1 MKKTVLLLLCL
12 VLVTLPVMSLT
23 ACKKT
28 DDDKIEISI
37 GFWPEKS
44 QKSDVAMYEEWAAA
58 FERDHPQYKI
68 VPEPYTYSPETVSA
82 KGNQGKLPT
91 IFQTYFT
98 EPDMLIREGYIR
110 PITEQITGL
119 GWIDKMDDSMRESLT
134 RDGELY
140 GVPRD
145 GYGMGLYINLA
156 MMYDCGIIEKDADGK
171 YIIYDESGD
180 PLYPTTF
187 DEITE
192 ICRVVSDTYDGDK
205 HGIII
210 LSANKTGGW
219 QLCNI
224 AWNFGAG
231 SLQYQDANGK
241 WNSNLMD
248 EGMVKALTWIQ
259 DLAAEGLVYPS
270 ASFNYNDWAPQ
281 IGMEKVCMAFV
292 GNDALSQPITAYNFN
307 KDDFAL
313 VPMPTGDGE
322 SHAAL
327 FGGTP
332 YVFAENASDEQVLG
346 ALLFLKYIGRSP
358 EVDEIS
364 VSAMEKGHQ
373 VAQSKN
379 MPILPTIKAWKNEDY
394 LEIANALEDKYV
406 NVNYEY
412 MKDFFDTIYTYRHAE
427 EPNYC
432 QDMYGL
438 LDLSIQSV
446 LTNPNANPLSL
457 LTTANN
463 NFKER
468 FLDRLN
474 KNE

>member
-1 MKKTVLLLLCL
+1 MKRRFLLIICIACLILSAL
-12 VLVTLPVMSLT
+12 VLPS
-23 ACKKT
+23 CDGEK
-28 DDDKIEISI
+28 DDRIEIKI

-44 QKSDVAMYEEWAAA
+44 QKSDVAMYEEWKAN
-58 FERDHPQYKI
+58 FERDYPQYKI
-68 VPEPYTYSPETVSA
+68 VAEPYTYSPETVSA
-82 KGNQGKLPT
+82 KGNQGQLPT

-110 PITEQITGL
+110 PITEQITAL
-119 GWIDKMDDSMRESLT
+119 GWIDKMDDSMRAALT

-145 GYGMGLYINLA
+145 GYGMGLYLNLA

-171 YIIYDESGD
+171 YIIYDEEGK

-187 DEITE
+187 DEVTDV
-192 ICRVVSDTYDGDK
+192 CRIVSDTYNGEK
-205 HGIII
+205 YGIII

-231 SLQYQDANGK
+231 ALQTQGADGK
-241 WNSNLMD
+241 WTSNLMD

-259 DLAAEGLVYPS
+259 SLANEGLLYPS

-281 IGMEKVCMAFV
+281 IGTGNVCMAFV
-292 GNDALSQPITAYNFN
+292 GNDALGQPITAYGFN

-313 VPMPTGDGE
+313 VPMPTGDGT

-332 YVFAENASDEQVLG
+332 YVFAENATDEQVEG

-373 VAQSKN
+373 VAQSKA

-394 LEIANALEDKYV
+394 LEIANALEEKYV

-412 MKDFFDTIYTYRHAE
+412 MKDFFDTIYEYRHDE

-438 LDLSIQSV
+438 LDLAIQNV
-446 LTNPNANPLSL
+446 ITNPNADPRSL

-463 NFKER
+463 NFMDR
-468 FLDRLN
+468 FLSKL
-474 KNE
+474 K